1 MQQTRKQVPDPV
13 ILRRKNALIA
23 FSANGKRRTD
33 CLDCCLTILAISH
46 SKGTQPVVHQN
57 KLYRTI
63 VSRAPQSLLIPE
75 TINFETYYTREDPAW
90 ENY

>member
-57 KLYRTI
+57 KLYRTFL
-63 VSRAPQSLLIPE
+63 SLPS
-75 TINFETYYTREDPAW
+75 A
-90 ENY
+90 

>member
-33 CLDCCLTILAISH
+33 CLDCCLTILQSAIQKEPSLWFTRINCTGH
-46 SKGTQPVVHQN
+46 FYHFQVHDILNENIFVVRKRQM
-57 KLYRTI
+57 
-63 VSRAPQSLLIPE
+63 
-75 TINFETYYTREDPAW
+75 
-90 ENY
+90 